1 MIYRSIKKFLG
12 VCVQKFFLAYVIYK
26 ESPQCAFYRYSVKYL
41 DLGGPS
47 GIRTRVAA
55 LKGLCPRPL
64 DDGTLLVNRAGLEP
78 ATPGLKVR
86 CSTD

>member
-1 MIYRSIKKFLG
+1 MTFVDHNLHLRCLILILIG
-12 VCVQKFFLAYVIYK
+12 ELVI
-26 ESPQCAFYRYSVKYL
+26 C
-41 DLGGPS
+41 GGPS

-64 DDGTLLVNRAGLEP
+64 DDGTILDCSAVLVNRGGLEP
-78 ATPGLKVR
+78 PTPGLKVR